1 MMGQAMN
8 RWNILSGAVGKMS
21 QKKKHSLIESI
32 SNVIAGFGV
41 ALLSQII
48 LFPFFGIHVTIQDNL
63 WIGGWFTV
71 ISLVRSYTLR
81 RVFNRFT

>member
-1 MMGQAMN
+1 
-8 RWNILSGAVGKMS
+8 MS
-21 QKKKHSLIESI
+21 QKKRHSLIESI
-32 SNVIAGFGV
+32 SNVFAGFGV

-48 LFPFFGIHVTIQDNL
+48 LFPFFGIHVSIQDNL

-71 ISLVRSYTLR
+71 ISLVRSYVLR